1 MLINTSTP
9 KLQTETTDACVPG
22 PDQVAALVAQVYE
35 ESPPTARAR
44 MLEYLLKPLSLLSLS
59 AVANGVFA
67 RITLANGWSR
77 LRVNVEDAAQVNTS
91 EVLALVTRVQEVSAH
106 ALVGLTGVIAASPVL
121 TGSAAAAMLLTLLRA
136 QAYSNKSGSAY
147 NDFDP
152 IS

>member
-1 MLINTSTP
+1 
-9 KLQTETTDACVPG
+9 
-22 PDQVAALVAQVYE
+22 
-35 ESPPTARAR
+35 